1 MSQEIESYKDTLGQ
15 PDVIRESWTLA
26 AKISDTDF
34 VPKAFRKKPEA
45 VMAALLTGREL
56 GLGPMTALQRIHV
69 IEGKAGLDAQG
80 MRALALSHG
89 HDLWIIESTPEKC
102 TVGGRRRG
110 SEHEQTVTWTIQEA
124 RTAGLAGKG
133 NWKGY
138 PRQMLQARATAEMC
152 RLIAADA
159 LGGMAYSS
167 EELEDEKPAVITRA
181 TRATAA
187 STAPADVVTVTT
199 TPAIAP
205 AAPRTAPEA
214 SWDDDV
220 ADAEVIDPPAA
231 PDELAPTSSTLNGP
245 RSVRHEWDRP
255 ATDNDTPDDNLA
267 TSNQVRKLS
276 AIFGGN
282 GWDDA
287 AIDAYILNITGG
299 RTDSRKQMTKQEAS
313 AAIEELMAQ

>member
-231 PDELAPTSSTLNGP
+231 PARAVNHT
-245 RSVRHEWDRP
+245 WDRP
-255 ATDNDTPDDNLA
+255 ADDDTTVATDDAPDGNLA

-313 AAIEELMAQ
+313 TAIEELMAQ

>member
-1 MSQEIESYKDTLGQ
+1 MSHEIETYKDTLGQ

-89 HDLWIIESTPEKC
+89 HDLWIIESTPDKC

-181 TRATAA
+181 TRAAAA

-199 TPAIAP
+199 APAIAA

-220 ADAEVIDPPAA
+220 TDAEVIDTPA
-231 PDELAPTSSTLNGP
+231 PSRTVNHT
-245 RSVRHEWDRP
+245 WDRP
-255 ATDNDTPDDNLA
+255 ADDQEEQAALPIEDGEAA
-267 TSNQVRKLS
+267 TTKQINKMSIEFNRL
-276 AIFGGN
+276 
-282 GWDDA
+282 GWDEA
-287 AIDAYILNITGG
+287 GIDAYILSMTGG
-299 RTDSRKQMTKQEAS
+299 RTDSRKAMTKTEAS
-313 AAIEELMAQ
+313 KAIDELVGS